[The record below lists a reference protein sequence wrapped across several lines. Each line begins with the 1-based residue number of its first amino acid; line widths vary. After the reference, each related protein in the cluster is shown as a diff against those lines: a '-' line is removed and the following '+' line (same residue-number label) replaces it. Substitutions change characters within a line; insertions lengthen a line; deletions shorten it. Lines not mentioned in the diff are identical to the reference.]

1 MRFLLTLNMPSMT
14 GNMVQ
19 QIIVGHKYAKTC
31 LELTEILNENQF
43 VNFTLW
49 YRYQEP
55 NEPHKWDDRGDIVIN
70 TDHIGKVQLFV
81 EKSNDEAHGTIAK
94 GPRYSGGKSSPLRSV

>member
-19 QIIVGHKYAKTC
+19 QIIVEHSHAKTC
-31 LELTEILNENQF
+31 ADLTDILNESQF

-49 YRYQEP
+49 YRFQEP
-55 NEPHKWDDRGDIVIN
+55 NEPHKWDDRGSIVIN

-81 EKSNDEAHGTIAK
+81 EKSNDETHGTFAK
-94 GPRYSGGKSSPLRSV
+94 STRYSSGKSGSLRTV